1 MRPRPQ
7 RAARHRRTSELV
19 RNVLFIAAV
28 ILWALVLMRVF
39 SLAASSGTSGTGGSP
54 VPAYYY
60 YQQPTQQLRAV
71 QQNPGAG

>member
-1 MRPRPQ
+1 
-7 RAARHRRTSELV
+7 
-19 RNVLFIAAV
+19 VLFIAAV